1 MTIMD
6 RTRDQAG
13 RDTAGGTGMERPA
26 QSGGYARSE
35 ERQGQPINVG
45 QNERLASVAAGGLLA
60 LLGLS
65 RRSLPGLLI
74 GGVGG
79 VMIYRGV
86 TGHCHTYQALGFDTA
101 REDQEQDEDEITD
114 RGVSVVQSM
123 LVNRP
128 AEQLYSFWRDF
139 DNLARIMTHVQ
150 SVRRIDDRR
159 SHWSVEPAKVMGRYE
174 WDAEITREEPNS
186 LIAWRSLPGGDL
198 QTQGEVR
205 FSKALGDRG
214 TLVHVRIDYIPP
226 VGQVGKWLANV
237 FGKFPRRMIRDDLK
251 RFKALMEVGEV
262 ISLRGQPHG
271 TCTGRGKRYESE

>member
-1 MTIMD
+1 
-6 RTRDQAG
+6 
-13 RDTAGGTGMERPA
+13 
-26 QSGGYARSE
+26 
-35 ERQGQPINVG
+35 
-45 QNERLASVAAGGLLA
+45 
-60 LLGLS
+60 
-65 RRSLPGLLI
+65 
-74 GGVGG
+74 
-79 VMIYRGV
+79 
-86 TGHCHTYQALGFDTA
+86 
-101 REDQEQDEDEITD
+101 
-114 RGVSVVQSM
+114 
-123 LVNRP
+123 
-128 AEQLYSFWRDF
+128 
-139 DNLARIMTHVQ
+139 
-150 SVRRIDDRR
+150 
-159 SHWSVEPAKVMGRYE
+159 MGRYE